1 VLPTTRLLC
10 RLAPK
15 MPAVFPGARLHRL
28 GLEALAAGE
37 PALADRLFECAA
49 RAYRRELAIEPLAR
63 ARVHQ
68 RVARV
73 RATRDADE
81 ERDLVLAIERGMS
94 QLERIEELA
103 PPFRLVSAHTLL
115 ARWILRE
122 RGGVSP
128 LRATEAPVPPS
139 DALAIEQSAA

>member
-10 RLAPK
+10 RLAL
-15 MPAVFPGARLHRL
+15 AFPVLPGERLHRL

-37 PALADRLFECAA
+37 AGLAEQLLECAA
-49 RAYRRELAIEPLAR
+49 RVYRRDLAVEPLAR

-68 RVARV
+68 RVARA
-73 RATRDADE
+73 RATRDADA

-115 ARWILRE
+115 ARWIERE
-122 RGGVSP
+122 RGLALVP
-128 LRATEAPVPPS
+128 RQREPAAAPGEL
-139 DALAIEQSAA
+139 LAVERSAA